1 MRTGCL
7 NFADRT
13 WPLLHRA
20 MGLHTLA
27 YRATRGAV
35 GHRVPGLRARVLL
48 LEHVGARS
56 GRRRVSPLLYIPAGD
71 DVAVIASKGGYPRN
85 PAWFHNLRAD
95 PEATIQI
102 GSERRP
108 VRARVANG
116 AERERLWRRAVDAYS
131 SYADYQARTDREIP
145 VVVLE
150 RR

>member
-1 MRTGCL
+1 MRTGYL